1 MEKIIRTAKECEIE
15 AMKKLW
21 IECFPKDVEYS
32 EFFFSRIFNLSSAR
46 VCVIDD
52 SVVAMLHSFPYDFV
66 TPDGVLSG
74 KYIYGVGTKT
84 EFRSQGLAG
93 ELLANEAKDC
103 DFTVIIPQSESL
115 FDFYKKHGFCELL
128 YIDKTVAKENPK
140 ALTRATASDI
150 EKINEIY
157 ENSCRGFI
165 HPLRTRERW
174 ETIMAEFEFLG
185 GGIFLFDG
193 GYCVAYKNGDRL
205 EMSELCPLSGGSPFG
220 YDSIALGVGGNVPIG
235 AARLIS
241 ERAKEIFGKA
251 YGRYM
256 NLMHN

>member
-32 EFFFSRIFNLSSAR
+32 GFFFSRIFNLSSAR

-115 FDFYKKHGFCELL
+115 FDFYEKQPLAYANGCFC
-128 YIDKTVAKENPK
+128 
-140 ALTRATASDI
+140 
-150 EKINEIY
+150 
-157 ENSCRGFI
+157 F
-165 HPLRTRERW
+165 
-174 ETIMAEFEFLG
+174 M
-185 GGIFLFDG
+185 
-193 GYCVAYKNGDRL
+193 
-205 EMSELCPLSGGSPFG
+205 
-220 YDSIALGVGGNVPIG
+220 
-235 AARLIS
+235 
-241 ERAKEIFGKA
+241 
-251 YGRYM
+251 
-256 NLMHN
+256 